1 MPSNTAKVQWTDIK
15 EFIIIVVL
23 CLCWYSVSSANGVL
37 GKWILSEFEHPMTV
51 TLVQL
56 VSIVV
61 FSRPMLTFLG
71 VRRSSAGISRKC
83 YWKFIIPLAVAKFVS
98 SVFAHISIWKTP
110 VSYAHTVKASM
121 PLFTVFLTRVFL
133 KETYST
139 RTYLSLVPIVLG
151 VAIATVT
158 EVMHL
163 LSIL

>member
-1 MPSNTAKVQWTDIK
+1 MSSKGKLKLTDIR
-15 EFIIIVVL
+15 EFVVIVFL

-61 FSRPMLTFLG
+61 FSRPMLGFLG
-71 VRRSSAGISRKC
+71 VRHTSSGISRKY
-83 YWKFIIPLAVAKFVS
+83 YWKFIVPLAVAKFVS

-121 PLFTVFLTRVFL
+121 PLFTVLLTKIFL
-133 KETYST
+133 KEKYSY
-139 RTYLSLVPIVLG
+139 RTYITLVPIILG

-158 EVMHL
+158 EV
-163 LSIL
+163 IQRKI